1 MFPNCIYP
9 FTYLAIV
16 FCLLWI
22 YRSSWIARYTNA
34 HNFTGRKKKE
44 LGGKRITPAMCVRQL
59 ICLAPFGHCNSEIG
73 GARQTLIMQPP
84 IWSLNTP
91 LPPHQHFSVR
101 GPKRDFTP
109 FQHREN
115 CIHTCSD
122 YWSQPAH
129 AFISRA
135 LFLRHAGNVN
145 VSIWRL
151 PNPLSSYKRDVLKC
165 RSTEE
170 PRRTENPS
178 GRGSRQTR
186 SSKWGWL

>member
-1 MFPNCIYP
+1 MCI
-9 FTYLAIV
+9 
-16 FCLLWI
+16 
-22 YRSSWIARYTNA
+22 
-34 HNFTGRKKKE
+34 
-44 LGGKRITPAMCVRQL
+44 RQL

-73 GARQTLIMQPP
+73 GAQQTLIMQPP

-122 YWSQPAH
+122 YWSQPAR
-129 AFISRA
+129 AFISQA
-135 LFLRHAGNVN
+135 LFLRHAGNIN
-145 VSIWRL
+145 VGIWRL
-151 PNPLSSYKRDVLKC
+151 PNPLSSYKREVLKC
-165 RSTEE
+165 RSMEE

>member
-1 MFPNCIYP
+1 
-9 FTYLAIV
+9 
-16 FCLLWI
+16 
-22 YRSSWIARYTNA
+22 
-34 HNFTGRKKKE
+34 
-44 LGGKRITPAMCVRQL
+44 MCVQQL
-59 ICLAPFGHCNSEIG
+59 ISRSPFGHCNSEIS
-73 GARQTLIMQPP
+73 GAQQTLIMQPP

-91 LPPHQHFSVR
+91 LPPHQHFSVQ
-101 GPKRDFTP
+101 GPKRVFTP
-109 FQHREN
+109 FQHGES

-135 LFLRHAGNVN
+135 LFPRHAGNVS

-151 PNPLSSYKRDVLKC
+151 PNPLSSYKREVLKR

-170 PRRTENPS
+170 LCRTENPS
-178 GRGSRQTR
+178 GRGIRETR